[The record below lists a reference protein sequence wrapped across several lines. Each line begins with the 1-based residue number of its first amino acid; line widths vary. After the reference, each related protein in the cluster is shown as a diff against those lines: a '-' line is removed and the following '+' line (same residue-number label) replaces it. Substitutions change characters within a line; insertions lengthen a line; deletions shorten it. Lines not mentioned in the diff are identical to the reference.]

1 MERDT
6 TGSKT
11 VMRAVCILNFI
22 ADKNMPGATGG
33 IQGEKGTLF
42 GVPYAVGSWQDKLIE
57 SFAGPHDMIGG
68 KFSGLYDGQGNA
80 ERGRSDLAKIAQ
92 DRWSEVAI
100 LPSAPFAAAQGLPP
114 EVWKAIAILIG
125 AGK

>member
-1 MERDT
+1 
-6 TGSKT
+6 
-11 VMRAVCILNFI
+11 MRAVCIRNFI

-33 IQGEKGTLF
+33 IPREKATLF
-42 GVPYAVGSWQDKLIE
+42 GVPYAAGSWQDTLIE

-80 ERGRSDLAKIAQ
+80 ERSRSDLVKIAQ

-100 LPSAPFAAAQGLPP
+100 LPSAQFAAAQGLPP
-114 EVWKAIAILIG
+114 EVWKAIAILLG